1 MRGAAIDDEKDRALR
16 AGDQALQ
23 EREDSG
29 IDAPFF
35 DDHQPHMATRIDRR
49 NQARGGGGR
58 RSSGRS
64 APATFA
70 PSAPRR
76 VIGFGWDAAPP
87 K

>member
-29 IDAPFF
+29 IDAPFSMIISRIW
-35 DDHQPHMATRIDRR
+35 PLELIAETRLGGVAGAGRLDDRR
-49 NQARGGGGR
+49 
-58 RSSGRS
+58 
-64 APATFA
+64 
-70 PSAPRR
+70 RR
-76 VIGFGWDAAPP
+76 VCPICAPQGDRIRMGAVPP